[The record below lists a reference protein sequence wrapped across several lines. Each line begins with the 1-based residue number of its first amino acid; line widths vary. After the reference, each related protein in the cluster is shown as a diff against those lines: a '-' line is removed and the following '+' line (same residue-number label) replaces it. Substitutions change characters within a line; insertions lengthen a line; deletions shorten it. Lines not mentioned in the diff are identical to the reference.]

1 MSSSNNDPEAI
12 ANEVFENTPEI
23 GATPVEDEDENDMS
37 ERLEEIEDGEG
48 VNKEVAEEEAVDD
61 ADQEMIAGEDSDREL
76 EGEAMDMEEEVI
88 PPEDPEEEL
97 PSSVNEEPTKFE
109 VAKNNVVAAINN
121 VLERV
126 NEGLVNVN
134 RMFKNKPNKSEFMN
148 GNISTMAAYQ
158 ENLYEDEKYLEYL
171 NYLKI
176 FFEREKKKSQYNKS
190 YVAGKLVLTNKTNKN
205 QKVTIT
211 PPVIVDIDTY
221 KTYLH
226 KEIEVVLFKIVTL
239 IESYT
244 MTTDE
249 QKAEFAKLKSLYI
262 TFKGQLNQIEG
273 LETGYEAKVASLED
287 QIATAATQL
296 NVMKE
301 GRQESYQRIIAMG
314 GASSG
319 GASSGGTGW
328 EITSSLKET
337 LITRFKENGLKPL
350 DLNAVQEISREH
362 EVPVERVEAWLAWI
376 AKSAEYV
383 DAQRKY
389 SELLRVLRAEEHNHY
404 QLMKNFII
412 QKPVIEFS

>member
-23 GATPVEDEDENDMS
+23 GDTPVDENDMS
-37 ERLEEIEDGEG
+37 ERLEGISEG
-48 VNKEVAEEEAVDD
+48 DAQEEAVEN
-61 ADQEMIAGEDSDREL
+61 AVEMIAGEDSDREL
-76 EGEAMDMEEEVI
+76 EGEAMDMEEEVT
-88 PPEDPEEEL
+88 PPLPEQEL
-97 PSSVNEEPTKFE
+97 PSSVNAGEPTKFA

-176 FFEREKKKSQYNKS
+176 FFEREKAKSQYNKS
-190 YVAGKLVLTNKTNKN
+190 YVAGKLVLTNKTDKN

-226 KEIEVVLFKIVTL
+226 KEIEVILFKIVTL

-249 QKAEFAKLKSLYI
+249 QKTEFGKLKSLYI
-262 TFKGQLNQIEG
+262 TFKGQLNQLEG
-273 LETGYEAKVASLED
+273 LEAGYEAKVASLED
-287 QIATAATQL
+287 QIATVATQL
-296 NVMKE
+296 NVMKD
-301 GRQESYQRIIAMG
+301 GRRESYDRIIAMAAG
-314 GASSG
+314 SSG
-319 GASSGGTGW
+319 GVGW

-362 EVPVERVEAWLAWI
+362 EVPVEKIEAWLAWI
-376 AKSAEYV
+376 AKSTEYV
-383 DAQRKY
+383 DTQRKY